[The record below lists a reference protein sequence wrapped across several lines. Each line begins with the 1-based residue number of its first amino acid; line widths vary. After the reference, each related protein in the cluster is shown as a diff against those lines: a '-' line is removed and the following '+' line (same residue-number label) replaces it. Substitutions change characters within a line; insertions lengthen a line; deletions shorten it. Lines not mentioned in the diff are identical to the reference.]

1 MSIQSKTLT
10 GALGSFSGKRKQNKT
25 KIQNRMVGQFNVRPK
40 RSRQKKSSLKGWKTK
55 RCTVVQL
62 ELSRQVV
69 GQQISFQDRKKENT
83 LKFPA
88 SNIMYTRQPSHATY
102 VDLSYL
108 QLFLLNI
115 LSLLSIGNTRFEI
128 IFFTW
133 IQTYRIFYF
142 SRRGYLLN
150 TRLYV
155 PGIGFSVAGLDR
167 TKFGFYRFQNLLFI
181 VVIVIS
187 ILVKTA
193 FWQTSIQIQSLV
205 KIL

>member
-10 GALGSFSGKRKQNKT
+10 GALGSFSEKRKQNKT
-25 KIQNRMVGQFNVRPK
+25 KKQSRMVGQFNVRPK
-40 RSRQKKSSLKGWKTK
+40 RSRQKKSNLKGWKTN

-102 VDLSYL
+102 IDLSYL

-115 LSLLSIGNTRFEI
+115 LSLLLEI
-128 IFFTW
+128 
-133 IQTYRIFYF
+133 
-142 SRRGYLLN
+142 
-150 TRLYV
+150 
-155 PGIGFSVAGLDR
+155 
-167 TKFGFYRFQNLLFI
+167 
-181 VVIVIS
+181 
-187 ILVKTA
+187 
-193 FWQTSIQIQSLV
+193 
-205 KIL
+205 